1 MNVCPCGSQFP
12 YSLCCGPILSG
23 SSQPETAEAL
33 MRSRYSAYVVANV
46 DYLIAT
52 YVTQKRVR
60 LRPSN
65 MRHSVQ
71 HTRWIGLEVL
81 GVLDGSVEHNTGE
94 VEFKARF
101 IFDGRVQELHERSR
115 FIREDGNWRYW
126 GRA

>member
-12 YSLCCGPILSG
+12 YTLCCGPYLSG
-23 SSQPETAEAL
+23 TKQPKTAEAL
-33 MRSRYSAYVVANV
+33 MRSRYSAYVEANV

-52 YVTQKRVR
+52 YVNQKSVR

-65 MRHSVQ
+65 MRHSIQ
-71 HTRWIGLEVL
+71 HTRWIGLEVMSIR
-81 GVLDGSVEHNTGE
+81 DGRAEHNTGE

-115 FIREDGNWRYW
+115 FIKEDGMWRYW
-126 GRA
+126 GRV